1 MVICNDRFI
10 IEEQSQNFQF
20 TKLSNNIL
28 YEISDECVIQ
38 EVALQKRIEVSRQPK
53 PGFSHIFEEEVM
65 ESIDAMSAVTDD
77 GGKFISDH

>member
-20 TKLSNNIL
+20 TKLNNNIL

-38 EVALQKRIEVSRQPK
+38 EVALQKRIEVSR
-53 PGFSHIFEEEVM
+53 
-65 ESIDAMSAVTDD
+65 
-77 GGKFISDH
+77 